1 MQSLNILFKG
11 KLLVNKKIS
20 VDPLIPWTLI
30 LLISLIPSTLTNINK
45 KVQSLKLEPNHLTQP
60 ILKQTE
66 VTNCLQALQKHFVL
80 VPIDKTF
87 KNITV
92 ICKRYYAEV
101 ILKGIKCY

>member
-1 MQSLNILFKG
+1 M
-11 KLLVNKKIS
+11 VNKKIS

-30 LLISLIPSTLTNINK
+30 LLTNINK
-45 KVQSLKLEPNHLTQP
+45 KVQSLKLEPNDLTQP